1 MVMCLTRSGL
11 LDGHRQ
17 PEISA
22 KNEMGREAGF
32 TFIGLMFAIA
42 IAGIALAG
50 TGVLWQMEGRR
61 EKEKELLFIGE
72 QYRKAISTYYEKS
85 PGGAKQFPEKLEDLL
100 QDNRFPNP
108 TRHLRRLYGDPM
120 TPEGQWELIRLEGR
134 IVGIASRGTEQP
146 IKIAGFTP
154 EQEGFGSAEKYSG
167 WRFLSKWGSAPPSQ
181 MPTTSGGG

>member
-1 MVMCLTRSGL
+1 MCHTPRGL
-11 LDGHRQ
+11 LAGRRQ
-17 PEISA
+17 PGILA

-50 TGVLWQMEGRR
+50 TGVLWHMESRR

-72 QYRKAISTYYEKS
+72 QYRMAISTYYDKS

-108 TRHLRRLYGDPM
+108 TRHLRRLYRDPM
-120 TPEGQWELIRLEGR
+120 TPDGQWELIRLEGR

-154 EQEGFGSAEKYSG
+154 DQEGFESAEKYSG
-167 WRFLSKWGSAPPSQ
+167 WRFMSKIGSAPVPPNAITQ
-181 MPTTSGGG
+181 GGG